1 MNTRRPGQAGKKK
14 PGGNRRSA
22 STPVPAAAGSPS
34 KFKTKPIT
42 TATAPA
48 TALAQVKAFDEIL
61 VLIQSAR
68 TRALAAVNT
77 ALIEL
82 YWSIGA
88 QISRK
93 TDQEGWGQGT
103 VKALAHTI

>member
-34 KFKTKPIT
+34 KSKTKPIT